1 MRAVFVHKNC
11 VLRDSHLDPA
21 SPYDGLRLTPAT
33 LEAMRLL
40 ATDDRLLF
48 VWGDCPSPADD
59 EPHGMESLVK
69 QIEAAGGRVD
79 GLISCE
85 HAPGEKCKCWG
96 EFPGAF
102 WVAASEFDLSLNECY
117 LVADTAEEV
126 ESAYAAGMRPLIV
139 LCDRSIGEILGN
151 LPHHKDFPLAA
162 DLTMAVSY
170 IAVEED
176 IRKELGHARSPAMA
190 IPTEELLA
198 AETLPTIKVT
208 SPFAQGMRTNL
219 QKSRLQLRDMG
230 RMLTFFVLGAL
241 GLGLGIAY
249 MLTHLYRQQ
258 PFPDFVYWIT
268 LQFIPRPL
276 RGALFIIWGIGII
289 VLAVKSFYR
298 STTISIRLKKGKPS
312 S

>member
-21 SPYDGLRLTPAT
+21 SPFDGLRLTPAT

-40 ATDDRLLF
+40 ATDERLLF
-48 VWGDCPSPADD
+48 IWGDCPSSDD
-59 EPHGMESLVK
+59 GQHGMESLVK

-85 HAPGEKCKCWG
+85 HALDERCNCWG

-117 LVADTAEEV
+117 LVADTAEEI

-151 LPHHKDFPLAA
+151 LPQHKDFPLAA
-162 DLTMAVSY
+162 DLTTAVGY
-170 IAVEED
+170 IAVEDD
-176 IRKELGHARSPAMA
+176 IRKELGHARVPAKA
-190 IPTEELLA
+190 IPTDELMQ
-198 AETLPTIKVT
+198 AEALPTIKVT
-208 SPFAQGMRTNL
+208 SPFAQGMRTNM

-276 RGALFIIWGIGII
+276 RGALFIAWGIGII

-298 STTISIRLKKGKPS
+298 STTISVRMKKGKPS